1 MDFFGDD
8 LLVEVLH
15 LPLSQFVH
23 LNVDCQ
29 VGLLLVK
36 DDLTIRKKLL
46 LLHVDFGSFLGLT
59 YRRLQDLVFVPSEIC
74 LFCLWMLGPFLG
86 V

>member
-1 MDFFGDD
+1 MDLFGDD

-29 VGLLLVK
+29 VRLLLVK
-36 DDLTIRKKLL
+36 HYLTIRKKLL
-46 LLHVDFGSFLGLT
+46 LLHVYLGSFLSLAH
-59 YRRLQDLVFVPSEIC
+59 
-74 LFCLWMLGPFLG
+74 
-86 V
+86 